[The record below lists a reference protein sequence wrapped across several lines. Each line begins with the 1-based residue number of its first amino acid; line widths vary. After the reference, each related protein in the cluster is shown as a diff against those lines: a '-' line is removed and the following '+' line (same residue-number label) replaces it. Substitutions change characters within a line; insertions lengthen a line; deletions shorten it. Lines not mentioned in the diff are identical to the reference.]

1 MGMKRMTAILVF
13 VLVRAGLAYGQG
25 GSSPD
30 EAAVRAIV
38 NHWQQHWEK
47 LDAALLDGDYAPDA
61 ELLNAFGVRLKG
73 SENILSFM
81 AQVVKR
87 PNMQGR
93 QTTWDAPSIRF
104 LRTDV
109 AIASRDYRT
118 RNHPTLNG
126 QQMPERHTHCT
137 WVLTKDDGKWR
148 IASQIISD
156 DNQ

>member
-1 MGMKRMTAILVF
+1 MAMKRMGAVLVF
-13 VLVRAGLAYGQG
+13 LLVQAGFAYGQD
-25 GSSPD
+25 GSGTD

-61 ELLNAFGVRLKG
+61 EFLNAFGVRMKG
-73 SENILSFM
+73 SEKILAFM

-87 PNMQGR
+87 ANMQGR
-93 QTTWDAPSIRF
+93 QTTWEDPAIRF
-104 LRTDV
+104 LRADV

-118 RNHPTLNG
+118 RNHPTLDG
-126 QQMPERHTHCT
+126 KQMPERHTHCT
-137 WVLTKDDGKWR
+137 WVLTKDEGKWR

>member
-1 MGMKRMTAILVF
+1 M
-13 VLVRAGLAYGQG
+13 
-25 GSSPD
+25 
-30 EAAVRAIV
+30 
-38 NHWQQHWEK
+38 
-47 LDAALLDGDYAPDA
+47 
-61 ELLNAFGVRLKG
+61 KG
-73 SENILSFM
+73 SEKILAFM

-93 QTTWDAPSIRF
+93 QTTWEDPAIRF
-104 LRTDV
+104 LRADV

-118 RNHPTLNG
+118 RNHPTLDG
-126 QQMPERHTHCT
+126 KQMPERHTHCT